1 MICSEA
7 KFDITDEALKDPG
20 FRYANASVMGDA
32 S

>member
-7 KFDITDEALKDPG
+7 KFDITEEKKREPG
-20 FRYANASVMGDA
+20 FKYANAPVIGDA